1 MWYLP
6 TCLFFLSEIN
16 EVFTLFVFTSK
27 RSDHGGLLRSPGSHS
42 VIGESIACKHST
54 RFIVNTVNY
63 VKYWTG
69 FKIAGWLCWWPV
81 HFDVSCTSS
90 FTHLHLAD
98 KPQHMPEQRFPKA
111 FLSSWPLNPP
121 SITFH
126 INELM
131 KSFLAI
137 KKEKEKANKITPRNE
152 FSCRKQEM
160 IIFTQVIPKL

>member
-1 MWYLP
+1 MWFYRLA
-6 TCLFFLSEIN
+6 CFFIGNKWIFHFVCFYKQEKWPRWSWVALSYRR
-16 EVFTLFVFTSK
+16 VDCVQTLNSFYRQYRK
-27 RSDHGGLLRSPGSHS
+27 LCQIL
-42 VIGESIACKHST
+42 
-54 RFIVNTVNY
+54 N
-63 VKYWTG
+63 

-98 KPQHMPEQRFPKA
+98 KPQHIPEQRFPKA
-111 FLSSWPLNPP
+111 FLSSWPFNSP

-152 FSCRKQEM
+152 FSYRKQEM
-160 IIFTQVIPKL
+160 IIFTRVIPKL